1 MEPLFENKYTMTKA
15 VLREFYW
22 KAGHYLIIC
31 ILSCIAILCGALI
44 AAFDDQPGRFFLLI
58 WVLVFTALMVLLF
71 FIMVNLTYKRMAEQA
86 PCKPFQAYYSF
97 YDDKIIGGFVD
108 SETRTSLD
116 YSTVKKTIVSKN
128 LIILK
133 TRANV
138 GYILRRDSFTLG
150 TEEAFMAFING
161 KISENKA
168 KK

>member
-15 VLREFYW
+15 VLRESQW
-22 KAGHYLIIC
+22 KVGHYAFIC
-31 ILSCIAILCGALI
+31 IMAGVALLCGALI

-58 WVLVFTALMVLLF
+58 WVLVFTAMMALLF
-71 FIMVNLTYKRMAEQA
+71 FITANMTYKRMREQA
-86 PCKPFQAYYSF
+86 PAEPFEAIYRF
-97 YDDKIIGGFVD
+97 YEDKFIGAFVD

-133 TRANV
+133 TRAQV
-138 GYILRRDSFTLG
+138 GYILRRDSFTAG
-150 TEEAFMAFING
+150 SEEAFMAFING